1 MSKRAGNFVML
12 RDLVK
17 EVGPDVTRFVML
29 TRKNDAA
36 LDFDF
41 QKVLEQSRE
50 NPVFYVQYAHARIK
64 SVIRKA
70 EELDIDISDR
80 ALSETNLTG
89 LTHSSELS
97 LIKKIAEWPRLVEVA
112 ARLYEPHRIAFYL
125 FDLSSQL
132 HAHWSKGSDNPDLR
146 FLQNDNL
153 VKTQSKIALARAVS
167 IVISSGLAILGVEPA
182 EKM

>member
-1 MSKRAGNFVML
+1 M
-12 RDLVK
+12 
-17 EVGPDVTRFVML
+17 
-29 TRKNDAA
+29 
-36 LDFDF
+36 
-41 QKVLEQSRE
+41 
-50 NPVFYVQYAHARIK
+50 
-64 SVIRKA
+64 
-70 EELDIDISDR
+70 DIDISDR

-146 FLQNDNL
+146 FLHNDNL